1 MLIDRDGLPFVG
13 LAAIPG
19 GVALAARRPRLAL
32 ALAVLPV
39 AIAAFFRDPDRTP
52 DREGPVG
59 DDLVL
64 SPADGKVMHVGE
76 PQEGVAP
83 DGTWQQVAIFL
94 SLADVHINRSPYGG
108 RVTSVTYRPGR
119 FLAAFRAESAL
130 ENERSEITVERE
142 VAGGPRRI
150 VYRQI
155 VGLLARRVV
164 TRVRPGDDV
173 PTGARIG
180 LMKFGS
186 RMDVFVPPEVSLEVV
201 VGQRVRAGETVLGH
215 WRAS

>member
-1 MLIDRDGLPFVG
+1 MRPALGRQIGERRFVPIIILEQIAFVRAADEHHAAQFRNVVAVSVDADEHAIIIDLLERPLGFARLGRFDLRR
-13 LAAIPG
+13 AAL
-19 GVALAARRPRLAL
+19 V
-32 ALAVLPV
+32 VL
-39 AIAAFFRDPDRTP
+39 
-52 DREGPVG
+52 
-59 DDLVL
+59 
-64 SPADGKVMHVGE
+64 
-76 PQEGVAP
+76 
-83 DGTWQQVAIFL
+83 FL